1 MAVNDRYYEFINDN
15 WAWYNPVQDLFLLK
29 PSAVNGTAGGTFD
42 TSYTDV
48 ISSASYNRVKTELIS
63 LRNGARLVLGG
74 TSNNGEQGYILHFDS
89 KSSQKVA
96 YAVQFAGDGQIDF
109 TNNTGAANA
118 RFHDGSAT
126 NSDVQTLE
134 KVGIYVSNTVD
145 ISYGDNSYWSL
156 SDGRTILASHNADA
170 IGFKASGALSVNG
183 SMNAKIETHSD
194 NHRMSAYW
202 NTIPDKSVSVDIA
215 SNNTAY
221 SAAFRASSLSVEKDF
236 TSEIISSADNYVGRV
251 RKTATLSGN
260 SIGSY
265 GIWLDNA
272 LKIDGV
278 WNSEGTIVASTVGTS
293 IGNVLAEMD
302 KDDKGSVSG
311 AANAQVNNNSISSI
325 GIQAGD
331 ISLSGVGKF
340 VCDEDGTWKW
350 IDAGSISVA
359 VRDAKL
365 FTNVYSGDAGSST
378 MTGNTFN
385 SIAISGKSLT
395 VNGAFEANLSASVSN
410 IYVNNESW
418 STVKKFTESWGSNTI
433 NHYGIR
439 VTDGLT
445 SHSNFG
451 GTITLKF
458 DNTASNWQSIS
469 LTDTTVTGI
478 RASSISID
486 SGVLRSDINITV
498 NGISNNLKDAWSTSY
513 VTGIDADTLS
523 ADAFTGS
530 ISSKAEVNG
539 YGYLI
544 NTGMYIHQTLTNSND
559 GTFDIAGNLEILHG
573 DYSIGIMG
581 GFESGLDLRIS
592 GSIITNTY
600 AIVAGEITS
609 TFLYRQSSQDD
620 RVVVAAGAYVQ
631 GGIELGNGQNTLIVD
646 SNARIYGY
654 LQSSG
659 GSLNL
664 EYVLNS
670 ETMGSITAPNGQEAI
685 IQNVATSSY
694 LADQVNVTVNLNN
707 AEAGSVVLYQSSGDL
722 RDWTRRTID
731 FKYQGIDE
739 SYAIA
744 NGLTFEGGLVH
755 FTGTGVSGQ
764 IAANGGSCVIK
775 NAAGEVLLSVS
786 SQITNGKVIFT
797 VSDIPQEAPVQRL
810 SALDGLSMSRDY
822 NAETIMLGWQDSDG
836 NMAEDF
842 ELEYRIVTTDIKTG
856 VKTYGKSIV
865 QMVSPSK
872 MKWDENTQLWTS
884 ADGRVTMTENGR
896 ISLVISGVEPN
907 ATVDWRVRQNLGGGD
922 MVSSWADFNGVCTDK
937 TYDWVCAQPTSANFV
952 LGKSGGSSMAE
963 LVWED
968 GASSE
973 GIVMYRVR
981 YVQSPVRLNN
991 GIDWNNTAYIQKDVS
1006 AKSILL
1012 SGLNNQE
1019 YFYWQVQAV
1028 DQYGHVSEWTD
1039 GELFRVY
1046 NNDTT
1051 PPVFSSKPVGSVE
1064 YKADSLT
1071 DTTTMDLILRWNA
1084 ATDDRSGVS
1093 RYTVRWRLKDSGGEW
1108 DSADIL
1114 VTNEKQKEYE
1124 FRLSD
1129 FRDEL
1134 LPNGIYEWEVIASDY
1149 VGNTTSDNLQKGEW
1163 VPDLEAPSFR
1173 TQDVSS
1179 FYTWVDGNNPL
1190 SITVNWTQA
1199 VDVGSSGLLRYEL
1212 KYRVAGS
1219 DTWEKPM
1226 VIGPGDLT
1234 KNFTLKNADWEF
1246 ELSAFDVA
1254 GNQSNVA
1261 AGTWLGD
1268 NVAPVFVDAEAI
1280 GVENKYV
1287 LASKT
1292 NTLVFNWS
1300 TALDN
1305 STTRPNSGVEKYV
1318 ISFTDK
1324 QGKLHTYEAGAN
1336 QASLTLTVGKGMQL
1350 RDLED
1355 GSYSWDV
1362 TVYDKAG
1369 NSTTVNGGEFLI
1381 DTTAPQGS
1389 FTGIPT
1395 FHGEVTYTTSTESST
1410 GGRIPGFGSP
1420 PSESGETTVVETVTD
1435 VWVEFSFPGNFT
1447 DNSSGVQYVVQV
1459 SNNAKF
1465 TGDRTYEFVTSE
1477 QTLRLDST
1485 NGFGVGSL
1493 AQNKE
1498 VYWRVQAMD
1507 SMGNRTGLWTQGE
1520 GFYFIG
1526 DQMTS
1531 YIRDVTIP
1539 TNIEST
1545 STITV
1550 KGNQVELG
1558 WSASYD
1564 LFGVEWYE
1572 IRYTAKG
1579 GKAMTVRV
1587 SAVDVSTVLTIKD
1600 DGEYSW
1606 SVRAVDY
1613 VGNTSEWTKGSSF
1626 IVDMTAPA
1634 IIRDFTVTSAE
1645 ASKDISFS
1653 WSVPYDAMGVAG
1665 YIITIRKA
1673 VGTGYTTQYH
1683 YISDPKAT
1691 NVTLYNQED
1700 GDYWFSIQAYDK
1712 AGNLSG
1718 SSSEKYVYVDASA
1731 DAGNDFNTATQL
1743 AWGTSEKQSV
1753 GGTDVKDVFK
1763 VTLDGAAQLAI
1774 SIRNVLNLGGKNSGV
1789 KVTIYNSDLKKL
1801 KSYTVKPG
1809 SQDLPLLLCD
1819 VAAGRDYYIEVV
1831 SADKKTSA
1839 KYEISADQQLFPAKT
1854 GNDSFETAKQA
1865 TITLDGKGS
1874 GSFRNGWVG
1883 FGDAV
1888 DFYYIDAAAA
1898 GSMTV
1903 SLSNVTAKLKVT
1915 LYNEQGKK
1923 LKSVTVSGDK
1933 AVFENLLVPGAA
1945 YLSVESGDKG
1955 KGKQNSYYDI
1965 SISDKYFPTETVA
1978 NNSFEEAYRNNRVDL
1993 SSGSAKVSDWVGY
2006 GDAVDYYYLGA
2017 SGPGEMTVTLSN
2029 VTAKLKVTLY
2039 NEQGKKLKSVTVS
2052 GDKTAFEKLLVPGAA
2067 YLSVESGDKG
2077 KGKQNSYYDITIN
2090 DKYFPTEAVANN
2102 SFAEAE
2108 EIKLSTT
2115 VNTSISGWVGY
2126 QDGYDYYKLMATGP
2140 GSFSI
2145 SINGVDPDKKLKVSL
2160 YDANQKK
2167 IKTWSVKGSDML
2179 FFDKELLTGQ
2189 TYLVVESGDKGK
2201 GKQNSDYSISV
2212 AVNEYFPKGDTG
2224 NNELAAA
2231 RTVNFDSATGTA
2243 ALSNEWVGYGDAKD
2257 FFAFELD
2264 SASKVDLDLNY
2275 YNKDLRFGKDVKIN
2289 LYDMATGKKIK
2300 LDDALTSVDILE
2312 ANTKYAVSVEI
2323 ANEKKHW
2330 TGYDLAISKLA

>member
-1 MAVNDRYYEFINDN
+1 MTLG
-15 WAWYNPVQDLFLLK
+15 W
-29 PSAVNGTAGGTFD
+29 STTGG
-42 TSYTDV
+42 
-48 ISSASYNRVKTELIS
+48 
-63 LRNGARLVLGG
+63 
-74 TSNNGEQGYILHFDS
+74 Q
-89 KSSQKVA
+89 
-96 YAVQFAGDGQIDF
+96 
-109 TNNTGAANA
+109 
-118 RFHDGSAT
+118 
-126 NSDVQTLE
+126 
-134 KVGIYVSNTVD
+134 
-145 ISYGDNSYWSL
+145 
-156 SDGRTILASHNADA
+156 
-170 IGFKASGALSVNG
+170 
-183 SMNAKIETHSD
+183 
-194 NHRMSAYW
+194 
-202 NTIPDKSVSVDIA
+202 
-215 SNNTAY
+215 
-221 SAAFRASSLSVEKDF
+221 
-236 TSEIISSADNYVGRV
+236 
-251 RKTATLSGN
+251 
-260 SIGSY
+260 GSY
-265 GIWLDNA
+265 
-272 LKIDGV
+272 
-278 WNSEGTIVASTVGTS
+278 
-293 IGNVLAEMD
+293 
-302 KDDKGSVSG
+302 
-311 AANAQVNNNSISSI
+311 
-325 GIQAGD
+325 
-331 ISLSGVGKF
+331 
-340 VCDEDGTWKW
+340 
-350 IDAGSISVA
+350 
-359 VRDAKL
+359 
-365 FTNVYSGDAGSST
+365 
-378 MTGNTFN
+378 
-385 SIAISGKSLT
+385 
-395 VNGAFEANLSASVSN
+395 
-410 IYVNNESW
+410 
-418 STVKKFTESWGSNTI
+418 
-433 NHYGIR
+433 
-439 VTDGLT
+439 
-445 SHSNFG
+445 
-451 GTITLKF
+451 
-458 DNTASNWQSIS
+458 
-469 LTDTTVTGI
+469 
-478 RASSISID
+478 
-486 SGVLRSDINITV
+486 
-498 NGISNNLKDAWSTSY
+498 
-513 VTGIDADTLS
+513 
-523 ADAFTGS
+523 
-530 ISSKAEVNG
+530 EV
-539 YGYLI
+539 
-544 NTGMYIHQTLTNSND
+544 
-559 GTFDIAGNLEILHG
+559 
-573 DYSIGIMG
+573 
-581 GFESGLDLRIS
+581 
-592 GSIITNTY
+592 
-600 AIVAGEITS
+600 
-609 TFLYRQSSQDD
+609 
-620 RVVVAAGAYVQ
+620 
-631 GGIELGNGQNTLIVD
+631 
-646 SNARIYGY
+646 
-654 LQSSG
+654 
-659 GSLNL
+659 
-664 EYVLNS
+664 
-670 ETMGSITAPNGQEAI
+670 
-685 IQNVATSSY
+685 
-694 LADQVNVTVNLNN
+694 
-707 AEAGSVVLYQSSGDL
+707 
-722 RDWTRRTID
+722 
-731 FKYQGIDE
+731 
-739 SYAIA
+739 
-744 NGLTFEGGLVH
+744 
-755 FTGTGVSGQ
+755 
-764 IAANGGSCVIK
+764 
-775 NAAGEVLLSVS
+775 
-786 SQITNGKVIFT
+786 
-797 VSDIPQEAPVQRL
+797 
-810 SALDGLSMSRDY
+810 
-822 NAETIMLGWQDSDG
+822 
-836 NMAEDF
+836 
-842 ELEYRIVTTDIKTG
+842 EYRIIGGNSSGKT
-856 VKTYGKSIV
+856 IV
-865 QMVSPSK
+865 QYVSGNKNSITLSNI
-872 MKWDENTQLWTS
+872 EAGQT
-884 ADGRVTMTENGR
+884 
-896 ISLVISGVEPN
+896 VE
-907 ATVDWRVRQNLGGGD
+907 WRVRQNIGSGDRTSVWSDGKDVAMVDHTYVYDKVQNPDFELGTSSQSAVSRLNWEPGD
-922 MVSSWADFNGVCTDK
+922 E
-937 TYDWVCAQPTSANFV
+937 Y
-952 LGKSGGSSMAE
+952 
-963 LVWED
+963 
-968 GASSE
+968 SE
-973 GIVMYRVR
+973 GLKGYVVR
-981 YVQSPVRLNN
+981 YFQKKEYQS
-991 GIDWNNTAYIQKDVS
+991 GTIDWDNVAYMEKFVTS
-1006 AKSILL
+1006 PTLL
-1012 SGLNNQE
+1012 VTGLNNLE

-1028 DQYGHVSEWTD
+1028 DRVDSNGNWILSDENWVDGQIFKVYDDDTTAPWFLNGEEAVSEGVAWV
-1039 GELFRVY
+1039 R
-1046 NNDTT
+1046 
-1051 PPVFSSKPVGSVE
+1051 P
-1064 YKADSLT
+1064 ADIT
-1071 DTTTMDLILRWNA
+1071 DTHTMNPTLTWESAI
-1084 ATDDRSGVS
+1084 DDRSGVS
-1093 RYTVRWRLKDSGGEW
+1093 RYTIRFRKEGETEW
-1108 DSADIL
+1108 KSIDIP
-1114 VTNEKQKEYE
+1114 VTDQSKTSYSFNLAQWIKENPWAGY
-1124 FRLSD
+1124 S
-1129 FRDEL
+1129 L
-1134 LPNGIYEWEVIASDY
+1134 LENGTYEWELRAVDY
-1149 VGNTTSDNLQKGEW
+1149 VGNESEALKGKWVGDNA
-1163 VPDLEAPSFR
+1163 APALR
-1173 TQDVSS
+1173 AADVTVSS
-1179 FYTWVDGNNPL
+1179 SWAGGSNKDTVL
-1190 SITVNWTQA
+1190 TVTVNWKAAEEEQ
-1199 VDVGSSGLLRYEL
+1199 GGSGLLRYEL
-1212 KYRVAGS
+1212 QYRLAGS
-1219 DTWEKPM
+1219 EGDWTKV
-1226 VIGPGDLT
+1226 VISVTDDLSWSGRLA
-1234 KNFTLKNADWEF
+1234 NGDWEYQ
-1246 ELSAFDVA
+1246 LNAFDVA
-1254 GNQSNVA
+1254 GNKSTTVT
-1261 AGTWLGD
+1261 GTWLGD
-1268 NVAPVFVDAEAI
+1268 NVAPEFTDATAI
-1280 GVENKYV
+1280 KAENEYD

-1336 QASLTLTVGKGMQL
+1336 QTSLTLTVGKGMQL

-1395 FHGEVTYTTSTESST
+1395 YDGLVTYEYSTET
-1410 GGRIPGFGSP
+1410 TPGTGRIPGFGSP

-1485 NGFGVGSL
+1485 NGLGIGCL

-1933 AVFENLLVPGAA
+1933 
-1945 YLSVESGDKG
+1945 
-1955 KGKQNSYYDI
+1955 
-1965 SISDKYFPTETVA
+1965 
-1978 NNSFEEAYRNNRVDL
+1978 
-1993 SSGSAKVSDWVGY
+1993 
-2006 GDAVDYYYLGA
+2006 
-2017 SGPGEMTVTLSN
+2017 
-2029 VTAKLKVTLY
+2029 
-2039 NEQGKKLKSVTVS
+2039 
-2052 GDKTAFEKLLVPGAA
+2052 TAFEKLLVPGAA

>member
-1 MAVNDRYYEFINDN
+1 MLNELITRPSSSWIEAVGNLVFLDASDYDYGASWYYSYTGNGNGYYTANDPKPYYTPIHMRDGSRVTLGNTANGGVVNDGQDYNLRVDGHNIQGATSTVYFEGAGEFDFS
-15 WAWYNPVQDLFLLK
+15 PVTGAGKLGRVDDIAPQTQAIITSNVATTLDTSWGKFNNSIIPGSQDVSSFGVRSTGAMTVVSDM
-29 PSAVNGTAGGTFD
+29 SAVF
-42 TSYTDV
+42 
-48 ISSASYNRVKTELIS
+48 KT
-63 LRNGARLVLGG
+63 
-74 TSNNGEQGYILHFDS
+74 
-89 KSSQKVA
+89 SSQLTMIP
-96 YAVQFAGDGQIDF
+96 FGDH
-109 TNNTGAANA
+109 TNNPP
-118 RFHDGSAT
+118 SP
-126 NSDVQTLE
+126 
-134 KVGIYVSNTVD
+134 YVDSC
-145 ISYGDNSYWSL
+145 
-156 SDGRTILASHNADA
+156 
-170 IGFKASGALSVNG
+170 
-183 SMNAKIETHSD
+183 
-194 NHRMSAYW
+194 
-202 NTIPDKSVSVDIA
+202 
-215 SNNTAY
+215 SNNTANA
-221 SAAFRASSLSVEKDF
+221 AAFRVGSMKIDNNFTGSLVSDNDNFKAKNYNTAAMNGNVVGAYGIWSDGAVSIAGVFSGNIHSQANGTNLVNNYLAGTDPASSVKDANVAKNASVNNNK
-236 TSEIISSADNYVGRV
+236 I
-251 RKTATLSGN
+251 N
-260 SIGSY
+260 SIGIKGTDIVFNEFAAAEAGTPSIHTEVD
-265 GIWLDNA
+265 GVRFVATSVGGDGSSSSVTGNDITSVA
-272 LKIDGV
+272 IDG
-278 WNSEGTIVASTVGTS
+278 T
-293 IGNVLAEMD
+293 NVTF
-302 KDDKGSVSG
+302 
-311 AANAQVNNNSISSI
+311 N
-325 GIQAGD
+325 
-331 ISLSGVGKF
+331 GKF
-340 VCDEDGTWKW
+340 LGHLDGV
-350 IDAGSISVA
+350 ISDIA
-359 VRDAKL
+359 V
-365 FTNVYSGDAGSST
+365 G
-378 MTGNTFN
+378 
-385 SIAISGKSLT
+385 
-395 VNGAFEANLSASVSN
+395 E
-410 IYVNNESW
+410 
-418 STVKKFTESWGSNTI
+418 
-433 NHYGIR
+433 
-439 VTDGLT
+439 
-445 SHSNFG
+445 FG
-451 GTITLKF
+451 GNSHTWRGNSYNLY
-458 DNTASNWQSIS
+458 
-469 LTDTTVTGI
+469 GI
-478 RASSISID
+478 RASGSITANSNFDGAITLKVNAPDNPMQDSVVDSNVYGMYATSITVTN
-486 SGVLRSDINITV
+486 GYLRSDINVHVLDNLNCSNSDDYICGVRADTITAAAFDGTITV
-498 NGISNNLKDAWSTSY
+498 TNNRYLAVGVGLLAMKSFENG
-513 VTGIDADTLS
+513 
-523 ADAFTGS
+523 
-530 ISSKAEVNG
+530 
-539 YGYLI
+539 
-544 NTGMYIHQTLTNSND
+544 ND
-559 GTFDIAGNLEILHG
+559 GSFDITG
-573 DYSIGIMG
+573 DITVSRYGSNGARSVGIMG
-581 GFESGLDLRIS
+581 STGEDMNIRIS
-592 GSIITNTY
+592 GNVISDQYAVFAGRYHSGDVGITRYNT
-600 AIVAGEITS
+600 
-609 TFLYRQSSQDD
+609 DD
-620 RVVVAAGAYVQ
+620 RVEIAAGAYVVGAIQ
-631 GGIELGNGQNTLIVD
+631 LYNGQNSTVID
-646 SNARIYGY
+646 SNARVEGDLNARFGTNNVEFMLNDFAMDGVGVVSGLEDQAI
-654 LQSSG
+654 LVSNVNLDSS
-659 GSLNL
+659 
-664 EYVLNS
+664 VHF
-670 ETMGSITAPNGQEAI
+670 
-685 IQNVATSSY
+685 
-694 LADQVNVTVNLNN
+694 TVNLNN
-707 AEAGSVVLYQSSGDL
+707 VDLSNGKREFKLYSGDMKGWDS
-722 RDWTRRTID
+722 RIIN
-731 FKYQGIDE
+731 FKYQGISGRIDAKGG
-739 SYAIA
+739 SYEQDGFRIYCDI
-744 NGLTFEGGLVH
+744 NSNNEVVFTVEGLPPDTSVLSQLGGLTQTFDKDA
-755 FTGTGVSGQ
+755 GTV
-764 IAANGGSCVIK
+764 
-775 NAAGEVLLSVS
+775 
-786 SQITNGKVIFT
+786 T
-797 VSDIPQEAPVQRL
+797 
-810 SALDGLSMSRDY
+810 
-822 NAETIMLGWQDSDG
+822 LGWSTTGGQGSY
-836 NMAEDF
+836 EV
-842 ELEYRIVTTDIKTG
+842 EYRIIGGNSSGKT
-856 VKTYGKSIV
+856 IV
-865 QMVSPSK
+865 QYVSGNKNSITLSNI
-872 MKWDENTQLWTS
+872 EAGQT
-884 ADGRVTMTENGR
+884 
-896 ISLVISGVEPN
+896 VE
-907 ATVDWRVRQNLGGGD
+907 WRVRQNIGSGDRTSVWSDGKDVAMVDHTYVYDKVQNPDFELGTSSQSA
-922 MVSSWADFNGVCTDK
+922 VSRLN
-937 TYDWVCAQPTSANFV
+937 
-952 LGKSGGSSMAE
+952 
-963 LVWED
+963 WEP
-968 GASSE
+968 GEEYSE
-973 GIVMYRVR
+973 GLKGYVVR
-981 YVQSPVRLNN
+981 YFQKKEYQS
-991 GIDWNNTAYIQKDVS
+991 GTIDWDNVAYMEKFVTS
-1006 AKSILL
+1006 PTLL
-1012 SGLNNQE
+1012 VTGLNNLE

-1028 DQYGHVSEWTD
+1028 DQVDSNGNWILSDENWVDGQIFKVYDDDTTAPWFLNGEEAVSEGVAWV
-1039 GELFRVY
+1039 R
-1046 NNDTT
+1046 
-1051 PPVFSSKPVGSVE
+1051 P
-1064 YKADSLT
+1064 ADIT
-1071 DTTTMDLILRWNA
+1071 DTHTMNPTLTWESAI
-1084 ATDDRSGVS
+1084 DDRSGVS
-1093 RYTVRWRLKDSGGEW
+1093 RYTIRFRKEGETEW
-1108 DSADIL
+1108 KSIDIP
-1114 VTNEKQKEYE
+1114 VTDQSKTSYSFNLAQWIKENPWAGY
-1124 FRLSD
+1124 S
-1129 FRDEL
+1129 L
-1134 LPNGIYEWEVIASDY
+1134 LENGTYEWELRAVDY
-1149 VGNTTSDNLQKGEW
+1149 VGNESEALKGKWVGDNA
-1163 VPDLEAPSFR
+1163 APALR
-1173 TQDVSS
+1173 AADVTVSS
-1179 FYTWVDGNNPL
+1179 SWAGGSNKDTVL
-1190 SITVNWTQA
+1190 TVTVNWKAAEEEQ
-1199 VDVGSSGLLRYEL
+1199 GGSGLLRYEL
-1212 KYRVAGS
+1212 QYRLAGS
-1219 DTWEKPM
+1219 EGDWTKV
-1226 VIGPGDLT
+1226 VISVTDDLSWSGRLA
-1234 KNFTLKNADWEF
+1234 NGDWEYQ
-1246 ELSAFDVA
+1246 LNAFDVA
-1254 GNQSNVA
+1254 GNKSTTVT
-1261 AGTWLGD
+1261 GTWLGD
-1268 NVAPVFVDAEAI
+1268 NVAPEFTDATAI
-1280 GVENKYV
+1280 KAENEYD

-1300 TALDN
+1300 TAQDN

-1336 QASLTLTVGKGMQL
+1336 QTSLTLTVGKGMQL

-1915 LYNEQGKK
+1915 LY
-1923 LKSVTVSGDK
+1923 D
-1933 AVFENLLVPGAA
+1933 
-1945 YLSVESGDKG
+1945 
-1955 KGKQNSYYDI
+1955 
-1965 SISDKYFPTETVA
+1965 
-1978 NNSFEEAYRNNRVDL
+1978 
-1993 SSGSAKVSDWVGY
+1993 
-2006 GDAVDYYYLGA
+2006 
-2017 SGPGEMTVTLSN
+2017 
-2029 VTAKLKVTLY
+2029 
-2039 NEQGKKLKSVTVS
+2039 EQGKKLKSVTVS

>member
-1 MAVNDRYYEFINDN
+1 MTKPVHCTGFCHAYIHLSKYTFYFEGAGEFDFS
-15 WAWYNPVQDLFLLK
+15 PVTGAGKLGRVDDIAPQTQAIITSNVATTLDTSWGKFNNSIIPGSQDVSSFGVRSTGAMTVVSDM
-29 PSAVNGTAGGTFD
+29 SAVF
-42 TSYTDV
+42 
-48 ISSASYNRVKTELIS
+48 KT
-63 LRNGARLVLGG
+63 
-74 TSNNGEQGYILHFDS
+74 
-89 KSSQKVA
+89 SSQLTMIP
-96 YAVQFAGDGQIDF
+96 FGDH
-109 TNNTGAANA
+109 TNNPP
-118 RFHDGSAT
+118 SP
-126 NSDVQTLE
+126 
-134 KVGIYVSNTVD
+134 YVDSC
-145 ISYGDNSYWSL
+145 
-156 SDGRTILASHNADA
+156 
-170 IGFKASGALSVNG
+170 
-183 SMNAKIETHSD
+183 
-194 NHRMSAYW
+194 
-202 NTIPDKSVSVDIA
+202 
-215 SNNTAY
+215 SNNTANA
-221 SAAFRASSLSVEKDF
+221 AAFRVGSMKIDNNFTGSLVSDNDNFKAKNYNTAAMNGNVVGAYGIWSDGAVSIAGVFGGSIHTQANGTNLVNNYLAGTDPASSVKDANVAKNASVNNNK
-236 TSEIISSADNYVGRV
+236 I
-251 RKTATLSGN
+251 N
-260 SIGSY
+260 SIGIKGTDIVFNEFAAAEAGTPSIHTEVD
-265 GIWLDNA
+265 GVRFVATSVGGDGSSSSVTGNDITSVA
-272 LKIDGV
+272 IDG
-278 WNSEGTIVASTVGTS
+278 T
-293 IGNVLAEMD
+293 NVTF
-302 KDDKGSVSG
+302 
-311 AANAQVNNNSISSI
+311 N
-325 GIQAGD
+325 
-331 ISLSGVGKF
+331 GKF
-340 VCDEDGTWKW
+340 LGHLDGV
-350 IDAGSISVA
+350 ISDIA
-359 VRDAKL
+359 V
-365 FTNVYSGDAGSST
+365 G
-378 MTGNTFN
+378 
-385 SIAISGKSLT
+385 
-395 VNGAFEANLSASVSN
+395 E
-410 IYVNNESW
+410 
-418 STVKKFTESWGSNTI
+418 
-433 NHYGIR
+433 
-439 VTDGLT
+439 
-445 SHSNFG
+445 FG
-451 GTITLKF
+451 GNSHTWRGNSYNLY
-458 DNTASNWQSIS
+458 
-469 LTDTTVTGI
+469 GI
-478 RASSISID
+478 RASGSITANSNFDGAITLKVNAPDNPMQDSVVDSNVYGMYATSITVTN
-486 SGVLRSDINITV
+486 GYLRSDINVHVLDNLNCSNSDDYICGVRADTITAAAFDGTITV
-498 NGISNNLKDAWSTSY
+498 TNNRYLAVGVGLLAMKSFENG
-513 VTGIDADTLS
+513 
-523 ADAFTGS
+523 
-530 ISSKAEVNG
+530 
-539 YGYLI
+539 
-544 NTGMYIHQTLTNSND
+544 ND
-559 GTFDIAGNLEILHG
+559 GSFDITG
-573 DYSIGIMG
+573 DITVSRYGSNGARSVGIMG
-581 GFESGLDLRIS
+581 STGEDMNIRIS
-592 GSIITNTY
+592 GNVISDQYAVFAGRYHSGDVGITRYNT
-600 AIVAGEITS
+600 
-609 TFLYRQSSQDD
+609 DD
-620 RVVVAAGAYVQ
+620 RVEIAAGAYVVGAIQ
-631 GGIELGNGQNTLIVD
+631 LYNGQNSTVID
-646 SNARIYGY
+646 SNARVEGDLNARFGTNNVEFMLNDFAMDGVGVVSGLEDQAI
-654 LQSSG
+654 LVSNVNLDSS
-659 GSLNL
+659 
-664 EYVLNS
+664 VHF
-670 ETMGSITAPNGQEAI
+670 
-685 IQNVATSSY
+685 
-694 LADQVNVTVNLNN
+694 TVNLNN
-707 AEAGSVVLYQSSGDL
+707 VDLSNGKREFKLYSGDMKGWDS
-722 RDWTRRTID
+722 RIIN
-731 FKYQGIDE
+731 FKYQGISGRIDAKGG
-739 SYAIA
+739 SYEQDGFRIYCDI
-744 NGLTFEGGLVH
+744 NSNNEVVFTVEELPPDTSVLSQLGGLTQTFDKDA
-755 FTGTGVSGQ
+755 GTV
-764 IAANGGSCVIK
+764 
-775 NAAGEVLLSVS
+775 
-786 SQITNGKVIFT
+786 T
-797 VSDIPQEAPVQRL
+797 
-810 SALDGLSMSRDY
+810 
-822 NAETIMLGWQDSDG
+822 LGWSTTGGQGSY
-836 NMAEDF
+836 EV
-842 ELEYRIVTTDIKTG
+842 EYRIIGGNSSGKT
-856 VKTYGKSIV
+856 IV
-865 QMVSPSK
+865 QYVSGNKNSITLSNI
-872 MKWDENTQLWTS
+872 EAGQT
-884 ADGRVTMTENGR
+884 
-896 ISLVISGVEPN
+896 VE
-907 ATVDWRVRQNLGGGD
+907 WRVRQNIGSGDRTSVWSDGKDVAMVDHTYVYDKVQNPDFELGTSSQSAVSRLNWEPGD
-922 MVSSWADFNGVCTDK
+922 E
-937 TYDWVCAQPTSANFV
+937 Y
-952 LGKSGGSSMAE
+952 
-963 LVWED
+963 
-968 GASSE
+968 SE
-973 GIVMYRVR
+973 GLKGYVVR
-981 YVQSPVRLNN
+981 YFQKKEYQS
-991 GIDWNNTAYIQKDVS
+991 GTIDWDNVAYMEKFVTS
-1006 AKSILL
+1006 PTLL
-1012 SGLNNQE
+1012 VTGLNNLE

-1028 DQYGHVSEWTD
+1028 DRVDSNGNWILSDENWVDGQIFKVYDDDTTAPWFLNGEEAVSEGVAWV
-1039 GELFRVY
+1039 R
-1046 NNDTT
+1046 
-1051 PPVFSSKPVGSVE
+1051 P
-1064 YKADSLT
+1064 ADIT
-1071 DTTTMDLILRWNA
+1071 DTHTMNPTLTWESAI
-1084 ATDDRSGVS
+1084 DDRSGVS
-1093 RYTVRWRLKDSGGEW
+1093 RYTIRFRKEGETEW
-1108 DSADIL
+1108 KSIDIP
-1114 VTNEKQKEYE
+1114 VTDQSKTSYSFNLAQWIKENPWAGY
-1124 FRLSD
+1124 S
-1129 FRDEL
+1129 L
-1134 LPNGIYEWEVIASDY
+1134 LENGTYEWELRAVDY
-1149 VGNTTSDNLQKGEW
+1149 VGNESEALKGKWVGDNA
-1163 VPDLEAPSFR
+1163 APALR
-1173 TQDVSS
+1173 AADVTVSS
-1179 FYTWVDGNNPL
+1179 SWAGGSNKDTVL
-1190 SITVNWTQA
+1190 TVTVNWKAAEEEQ
-1199 VDVGSSGLLRYEL
+1199 GGSGLLRYEL
-1212 KYRVAGS
+1212 QYRLAGS
-1219 DTWEKPM
+1219 EGDWTKV
-1226 VIGPGDLT
+1226 VISVTDDLSWSGRLA
-1234 KNFTLKNADWEF
+1234 NGDWEYQ
-1246 ELSAFDVA
+1246 LNAFDVA
-1254 GNQSNVA
+1254 GNKSTTVT
-1261 AGTWLGD
+1261 GTWLGD
-1268 NVAPVFVDAEAI
+1268 NVAPEFTDATAI
-1280 GVENKYV
+1280 KAENEYD

-1336 QASLTLTVGKGMQL
+1336 QTSLTLTVGKGMQL

-1395 FHGEVTYTTSTESST
+1395 YDGLVTYEYSTET
-1410 GGRIPGFGSP
+1410 TPGTGRIPGFGSP

-1485 NGFGVGSL
+1485 NGLGIGCL

-1587 SAVDVSTVLTIKD
+1587 SAVDVSPVLTIKD

-1606 SVRAVDY
+1606 S

-1965 SISDKYFPTETVA
+1965 SISDKYFPTE
-1978 NNSFEEAYRNNRVDL
+1978 
-1993 SSGSAKVSDWVGY
+1993 
-2006 GDAVDYYYLGA
+2006 
-2017 SGPGEMTVTLSN
+2017 P
-2029 VTAKLKVTLY
+2029 
-2039 NEQGKKLKSVTVS
+2039 
-2052 GDKTAFEKLLVPGAA
+2052 
-2067 YLSVESGDKG
+2067 
-2077 KGKQNSYYDITIN
+2077 
-2090 DKYFPTEAVANN
+2090 VANN

>member
-1 MAVNDRYYEFINDN
+1 MLNELITSPSSGWIEAVGNLVFLDASDYDYGASWYYSYAGNGNGYYTANDPKPYYTPIHMRDGSRVTLGNTANGGVVNDGQDYNLRVDGHNIQGATSTVYFEGAGEFDFS
-15 WAWYNPVQDLFLLK
+15 PVTGAGKLGRVDEIAPQTQAIITSNVATTLDTSWGKFNNSIIPGSQDVSSFGVRSTGAMTVVSDM
-29 PSAVNGTAGGTFD
+29 SAVF
-42 TSYTDV
+42 
-48 ISSASYNRVKTELIS
+48 KT
-63 LRNGARLVLGG
+63 
-74 TSNNGEQGYILHFDS
+74 
-89 KSSQKVA
+89 SSQLTMIP
-96 YAVQFAGDGQIDF
+96 FGDH
-109 TNNTGAANA
+109 TNNPP
-118 RFHDGSAT
+118 SP
-126 NSDVQTLE
+126 
-134 KVGIYVSNTVD
+134 YVDSC
-145 ISYGDNSYWSL
+145 
-156 SDGRTILASHNADA
+156 
-170 IGFKASGALSVNG
+170 
-183 SMNAKIETHSD
+183 
-194 NHRMSAYW
+194 
-202 NTIPDKSVSVDIA
+202 
-215 SNNTAY
+215 SNNTANA
-221 SAAFRASSLSVEKDF
+221 AAFRVGSMKIDNNFTGSLVSDNDNFKAKNYNTAAMNGNVVGAYGIWSDGAVSIAGVFSGNIHSQANGTNLVNNYLAGTDPASSVKDANVAKNASVNNNK
-236 TSEIISSADNYVGRV
+236 I
-251 RKTATLSGN
+251 N
-260 SIGSY
+260 SIGIKGTDIVFNEFAAAEAGTPSIHTEVD
-265 GIWLDNA
+265 GVRFVATSVGGDGSSSSVTGNDITSVA
-272 LKIDGV
+272 IDG
-278 WNSEGTIVASTVGTS
+278 T
-293 IGNVLAEMD
+293 NVTF
-302 KDDKGSVSG
+302 
-311 AANAQVNNNSISSI
+311 N
-325 GIQAGD
+325 
-331 ISLSGVGKF
+331 GKF
-340 VCDEDGTWKW
+340 LGHLDGV
-350 IDAGSISVA
+350 ISDIA
-359 VRDAKL
+359 V
-365 FTNVYSGDAGSST
+365 G
-378 MTGNTFN
+378 
-385 SIAISGKSLT
+385 
-395 VNGAFEANLSASVSN
+395 E
-410 IYVNNESW
+410 
-418 STVKKFTESWGSNTI
+418 
-433 NHYGIR
+433 
-439 VTDGLT
+439 
-445 SHSNFG
+445 FG
-451 GTITLKF
+451 GNSHTWRGNSYNLY
-458 DNTASNWQSIS
+458 
-469 LTDTTVTGI
+469 GI
-478 RASSISID
+478 RASGSITANSNFDGAITLKVNAPDNPMQDSVVDSNVYGMYATSITVTN
-486 SGVLRSDINITV
+486 GYLRSDINVHVLDNLNCSNSDDYICGVRADTITAAAFDGTITV
-498 NGISNNLKDAWSTSY
+498 TNNRYLAVGVGLLAMKSFENG
-513 VTGIDADTLS
+513 
-523 ADAFTGS
+523 
-530 ISSKAEVNG
+530 
-539 YGYLI
+539 
-544 NTGMYIHQTLTNSND
+544 ND
-559 GTFDIAGNLEILHG
+559 GSFDITG
-573 DYSIGIMG
+573 DITVSRYGSNGARSVGIMG
-581 GFESGLDLRIS
+581 STGEDMNIRIS
-592 GSIITNTY
+592 GNVISDQYAVFAGRYHSGDVGITRYNT
-600 AIVAGEITS
+600 
-609 TFLYRQSSQDD
+609 DD
-620 RVVVAAGAYVQ
+620 RVEIAAGAYVVGAIQ
-631 GGIELGNGQNTLIVD
+631 LYNGQNSTVID
-646 SNARIYGY
+646 SNARVEGDLNARFGTNNVEFMLNDFAMDGVGVVSGLEDQAI
-654 LQSSG
+654 LVSNVNLDSS
-659 GSLNL
+659 
-664 EYVLNS
+664 VHF
-670 ETMGSITAPNGQEAI
+670 
-685 IQNVATSSY
+685 
-694 LADQVNVTVNLNN
+694 TVNLNN
-707 AEAGSVVLYQSSGDL
+707 VDLSNGKREFKLYSGDMKGWDS
-722 RDWTRRTID
+722 RIIN
-731 FKYQGIDE
+731 FKYQGISGRIDAKGG
-739 SYAIA
+739 SYEQDGFRIYCDI
-744 NGLTFEGGLVH
+744 NSNNEVVFTVEELPPDTSVLSQLGGLTQTFDKDA
-755 FTGTGVSGQ
+755 GTV
-764 IAANGGSCVIK
+764 
-775 NAAGEVLLSVS
+775 
-786 SQITNGKVIFT
+786 T
-797 VSDIPQEAPVQRL
+797 
-810 SALDGLSMSRDY
+810 
-822 NAETIMLGWQDSDG
+822 LGWSTTGGQGSY
-836 NMAEDF
+836 EV
-842 ELEYRIVTTDIKTG
+842 EYRIIGGNSSGKT
-856 VKTYGKSIV
+856 IV
-865 QMVSPSK
+865 QYVSGNKNSITLSNI
-872 MKWDENTQLWTS
+872 EAGQT
-884 ADGRVTMTENGR
+884 
-896 ISLVISGVEPN
+896 VE
-907 ATVDWRVRQNLGGGD
+907 WRVRQNIGSGDRTSVWSDGKDVAMVDHTYVYDKVQNPDFELGTSSQSA
-922 MVSSWADFNGVCTDK
+922 VSRLN
-937 TYDWVCAQPTSANFV
+937 
-952 LGKSGGSSMAE
+952 
-963 LVWED
+963 WEP
-968 GASSE
+968 GEEYSE
-973 GIVMYRVR
+973 GLKGYVVR
-981 YVQSPVRLNN
+981 YFQKKEYQS
-991 GIDWNNTAYIQKDVS
+991 GTIDWDNVAYMEKFVTS
-1006 AKSILL
+1006 PTLL
-1012 SGLNNQE
+1012 VTGLNNLE

-1028 DQYGHVSEWTD
+1028 DQVDSNGNWILSDENWVDGQIFKVYDDDTTAPWFLNGEEAVSEGVAWV
-1039 GELFRVY
+1039 R
-1046 NNDTT
+1046 
-1051 PPVFSSKPVGSVE
+1051 P
-1064 YKADSLT
+1064 ADIT
-1071 DTTTMDLILRWNA
+1071 DTHTMNPTLTWESAI
-1084 ATDDRSGVS
+1084 DDRSGVS
-1093 RYTVRWRLKDSGGEW
+1093 RYTIRFRKEGETEW
-1108 DSADIL
+1108 KSIDIP
-1114 VTNEKQKEYE
+1114 VTDQSKTSYSFNLAQWIKENPWAGY
-1124 FRLSD
+1124 S
-1129 FRDEL
+1129 L
-1134 LPNGIYEWEVIASDY
+1134 LENGTYEWELRAVDY
-1149 VGNTTSDNLQKGEW
+1149 VGNESEALKGKWVGDNA
-1163 VPDLEAPSFR
+1163 APALR
-1173 TQDVSS
+1173 AADVTVSS
-1179 FYTWVDGNNPL
+1179 SWAGGSNKDTVL
-1190 SITVNWTQA
+1190 TVTVNWKAAEEEQ
-1199 VDVGSSGLLRYEL
+1199 GGSGLLRYEL
-1212 KYRVAGS
+1212 QYRLAGS
-1219 DTWEKPM
+1219 EGDWTKV
-1226 VIGPGDLT
+1226 VISVTDDLSWSGRLA
-1234 KNFTLKNADWEF
+1234 NGDWEYQ
-1246 ELSAFDVA
+1246 LNAFDVA
-1254 GNQSNVA
+1254 GNKSTTVT
-1261 AGTWLGD
+1261 GTWLGD
-1268 NVAPVFVDAEAI
+1268 NVAPEFTDATAI
-1280 GVENKYV
+1280 KAENEYD

-1336 QASLTLTVGKGMQL
+1336 QTSLTLTVGKGMQL

-1965 SISDKYFPTETVA
+1965 
-1978 NNSFEEAYRNNRVDL
+1978 
-1993 SSGSAKVSDWVGY
+1993 
-2006 GDAVDYYYLGA
+2006 
-2017 SGPGEMTVTLSN
+2017 
-2029 VTAKLKVTLY
+2029 
-2039 NEQGKKLKSVTVS
+2039 
-2052 GDKTAFEKLLVPGAA
+2052 
-2067 YLSVESGDKG
+2067 
-2077 KGKQNSYYDITIN
+2077 TIN

>member
-1 MAVNDRYYEFINDN
+1 MLNELITRPSSSWIEAVGNLVFLDASDYDYGASWYYSYTGNGNGYYTANDPKPYYTPIHMRDGSRVTLGNTANGGVVNDGQDYNLRVDGHNIQGATSTVYFEGAGEFDFS
-15 WAWYNPVQDLFLLK
+15 PVTGAGKLGRVDDIAPQTQAIITSNVATTLDTSWGKFNNSIIPGSQDVSSFGVRSTGAMTVVSDM
-29 PSAVNGTAGGTFD
+29 SAVF
-42 TSYTDV
+42 
-48 ISSASYNRVKTELIS
+48 KT
-63 LRNGARLVLGG
+63 
-74 TSNNGEQGYILHFDS
+74 
-89 KSSQKVA
+89 SSQLTMIP
-96 YAVQFAGDGQIDF
+96 FGDH
-109 TNNTGAANA
+109 TNNPP
-118 RFHDGSAT
+118 SP
-126 NSDVQTLE
+126 
-134 KVGIYVSNTVD
+134 YVDSC
-145 ISYGDNSYWSL
+145 
-156 SDGRTILASHNADA
+156 
-170 IGFKASGALSVNG
+170 
-183 SMNAKIETHSD
+183 
-194 NHRMSAYW
+194 
-202 NTIPDKSVSVDIA
+202 
-215 SNNTAY
+215 SNNTANA
-221 SAAFRASSLSVEKDF
+221 AAFRVGSMKIDNNFTGSLVSDNDNFKAKNYNTVAMNGNVVGAYGIWSDGAVSIAGVFGGSIHTQANGTNLVNNYLAGTDPASSVKDANVAKNASVNNNK
-236 TSEIISSADNYVGRV
+236 I
-251 RKTATLSGN
+251 N
-260 SIGSY
+260 SIGIKGTDIVFNEFAAAEAGTPSIHTEVD
-265 GIWLDNA
+265 GVRFVATSVGGDGSSSSVTGNDITSVA
-272 LKIDGV
+272 IDG
-278 WNSEGTIVASTVGTS
+278 T
-293 IGNVLAEMD
+293 NVTF
-302 KDDKGSVSG
+302 
-311 AANAQVNNNSISSI
+311 N
-325 GIQAGD
+325 
-331 ISLSGVGKF
+331 GKF
-340 VCDEDGTWKW
+340 LGHLDGV
-350 IDAGSISVA
+350 ISDIA
-359 VRDAKL
+359 V
-365 FTNVYSGDAGSST
+365 G
-378 MTGNTFN
+378 
-385 SIAISGKSLT
+385 
-395 VNGAFEANLSASVSN
+395 E
-410 IYVNNESW
+410 
-418 STVKKFTESWGSNTI
+418 
-433 NHYGIR
+433 
-439 VTDGLT
+439 
-445 SHSNFG
+445 FG
-451 GTITLKF
+451 GNSHTWRGNSYNLY
-458 DNTASNWQSIS
+458 
-469 LTDTTVTGI
+469 GI
-478 RASSISID
+478 RASGSITANSNFDGAITLKVNAPDNPMQDSVVDSNVYGMYATSITVTN
-486 SGVLRSDINITV
+486 GYLRSDINVHVLDNLNCSNSDDYICGVRADTITAAAFDGTITV
-498 NGISNNLKDAWSTSY
+498 TNNRYLAVGVGLLAMKSFENG
-513 VTGIDADTLS
+513 
-523 ADAFTGS
+523 
-530 ISSKAEVNG
+530 
-539 YGYLI
+539 
-544 NTGMYIHQTLTNSND
+544 ND
-559 GTFDIAGNLEILHG
+559 GSFDITG
-573 DYSIGIMG
+573 DITVSRYGSNGARSVGIMG
-581 GFESGLDLRIS
+581 STGEDMNIRIS
-592 GSIITNTY
+592 GNVISDQYAVFAGRYHSGDVGITRYNT
-600 AIVAGEITS
+600 
-609 TFLYRQSSQDD
+609 DD
-620 RVVVAAGAYVQ
+620 RVEIAAGAHVVGAIQLY
-631 GGIELGNGQNTLIVD
+631 NGQNSTVID
-646 SNARIYGY
+646 SNARVEGDLNARFGTNNVEFMLNDFAMDGVGVVSGLEDQAI
-654 LQSSG
+654 LVSNVNLDSS
-659 GSLNL
+659 
-664 EYVLNS
+664 VHF
-670 ETMGSITAPNGQEAI
+670 
-685 IQNVATSSY
+685 
-694 LADQVNVTVNLNN
+694 TVNLNN
-707 AEAGSVVLYQSSGDL
+707 VDLSNGKREFKLYSGDMKG
-722 RDWTRRTID
+722 RESRIIN
-731 FKYQGIDE
+731 FMYQGISGRIDAKGG
-739 SYAIA
+739 SYEQDGFRIYCDI
-744 NGLTFEGGLVH
+744 NSNNEVVFTVEELPPDTSVLSQLGGLTQTFDKDA
-755 FTGTGVSGQ
+755 GTV
-764 IAANGGSCVIK
+764 
-775 NAAGEVLLSVS
+775 
-786 SQITNGKVIFT
+786 T
-797 VSDIPQEAPVQRL
+797 
-810 SALDGLSMSRDY
+810 
-822 NAETIMLGWQDSDG
+822 LGWSTTGGQGSY
-836 NMAEDF
+836 EV
-842 ELEYRIVTTDIKTG
+842 EYRIIGGNSSGKT
-856 VKTYGKSIV
+856 IV
-865 QMVSPSK
+865 QYVSGNKNSITLSNI
-872 MKWDENTQLWTS
+872 EAGQT
-884 ADGRVTMTENGR
+884 
-896 ISLVISGVEPN
+896 VE
-907 ATVDWRVRQNLGGGD
+907 WRVRQNIGSGDRTSVWSDGKDVAMVDHTYVYDKVQNPDFELGTSSQSA
-922 MVSSWADFNGVCTDK
+922 VSRLN
-937 TYDWVCAQPTSANFV
+937 
-952 LGKSGGSSMAE
+952 
-963 LVWED
+963 WEPGEEYSD
-968 GASSE
+968 GLTWY
-973 GIVMYRVR
+973 VVR
-981 YVQSPVRLNN
+981 YYKKKEFQS
-991 GIDWNNTAYIQKDVS
+991 GTIDWDNVAYMEKFVTS
-1006 AKSILL
+1006 PTLL
-1012 SGLNNQE
+1012 VTGLNNLE

-1028 DQYGHVSEWTD
+1028 DQVDSNGNWILSDENWVDGQIFKVYDDDTTAPWFLNGEEAVSEGVAWV
-1039 GELFRVY
+1039 R
-1046 NNDTT
+1046 
-1051 PPVFSSKPVGSVE
+1051 P
-1064 YKADSLT
+1064 ADIT
-1071 DTTTMDLILRWNA
+1071 DTHTMNPTLTWESAI
-1084 ATDDRSGVS
+1084 DDRSGVS
-1093 RYTVRWRLKDSGGEW
+1093 RYTIRFRKEGETEW
-1108 DSADIL
+1108 KSIDIP
-1114 VTNEKQKEYE
+1114 VTDQSKTSYSFNLAQWIKENPWAGY
-1124 FRLSD
+1124 S
-1129 FRDEL
+1129 L
-1134 LPNGIYEWEVIASDY
+1134 LENGTYEWELRAVDY
-1149 VGNTTSDNLQKGEW
+1149 VGNESEALKGKWVGDNA
-1163 VPDLEAPSFR
+1163 APALR
-1173 TQDVSS
+1173 AADVTVSS
-1179 FYTWVDGNNPL
+1179 SWAGGSNKDTVL
-1190 SITVNWTQA
+1190 TVTVNWKAAEEEQ
-1199 VDVGSSGLLRYEL
+1199 GGSGLLRYEL
-1212 KYRVAGS
+1212 QYRLAGS
-1219 DTWEKPM
+1219 EGDWTKV
-1226 VIGPGDLT
+1226 VISVTDDLSWSGRLA
-1234 KNFTLKNADWEF
+1234 NGDWEYQ
-1246 ELSAFDVA
+1246 LNAFDVA
-1254 GNQSNVA
+1254 GNKSTTVT
-1261 AGTWLGD
+1261 GTWLGD
-1268 NVAPVFVDAEAI
+1268 NVAPEFTDATAI
-1280 GVENKYV
+1280 KAENEYD

-1300 TALDN
+1300 TAQDN

-1336 QASLTLTVGKGMQL
+1336 QTSLTLTVGKGMQL

-1965 SISDKYFPTETVA
+1965 SISDKYFPT
-1978 NNSFEEAYRNNRVDL
+1978 D
-1993 SSGSAKVSDWVGY
+1993 
-2006 GDAVDYYYLGA
+2006 
-2017 SGPGEMTVTLSN
+2017 P
-2029 VTAKLKVTLY
+2029 
-2039 NEQGKKLKSVTVS
+2039 
-2052 GDKTAFEKLLVPGAA
+2052 
-2067 YLSVESGDKG
+2067 
-2077 KGKQNSYYDITIN
+2077 
-2090 DKYFPTEAVANN
+2090 VANN

>member
-1 MAVNDRYYEFINDN
+1 MLNELITRPSSSWIEAVGNLVFLDASDYDYGASWYYSYTGNGNGYYTANDPKPYYTPIHMRDGSRVTLGNTANGGVVNDGQDYNLRVDGHNIQGATSTVYFEGAGEFDFS
-15 WAWYNPVQDLFLLK
+15 PVTGAGKLGRVDDIAPQTQAIITSNVATTLDTSWGKFNNSIIPGSQDVSSFGVRSTGAMTVVSDM
-29 PSAVNGTAGGTFD
+29 SAVF
-42 TSYTDV
+42 
-48 ISSASYNRVKTELIS
+48 KT
-63 LRNGARLVLGG
+63 
-74 TSNNGEQGYILHFDS
+74 
-89 KSSQKVA
+89 SSQLTMIP
-96 YAVQFAGDGQIDF
+96 FGDH
-109 TNNTGAANA
+109 TNNPP
-118 RFHDGSAT
+118 SP
-126 NSDVQTLE
+126 
-134 KVGIYVSNTVD
+134 YVDSC
-145 ISYGDNSYWSL
+145 
-156 SDGRTILASHNADA
+156 
-170 IGFKASGALSVNG
+170 
-183 SMNAKIETHSD
+183 
-194 NHRMSAYW
+194 
-202 NTIPDKSVSVDIA
+202 
-215 SNNTAY
+215 SNNTANA
-221 SAAFRASSLSVEKDF
+221 AAFRVGSMKIDNNFTGSLVSDNDNFKAKNYNTAAMNGNVVGAYGIWSDGAVSIAGVFGGSIHTQANGTNLVNNYLAGTDPASSVKDANVAKNASVNNNK
-236 TSEIISSADNYVGRV
+236 I
-251 RKTATLSGN
+251 N
-260 SIGSY
+260 SIGIKGTDIVFNEFAAAEAGTPSIHTEVD
-265 GIWLDNA
+265 GVRFVATSVGGDGSSSSVTGNDITSVA
-272 LKIDGV
+272 IDG
-278 WNSEGTIVASTVGTS
+278 T
-293 IGNVLAEMD
+293 NVTF
-302 KDDKGSVSG
+302 
-311 AANAQVNNNSISSI
+311 N
-325 GIQAGD
+325 
-331 ISLSGVGKF
+331 GKF
-340 VCDEDGTWKW
+340 LGHLDGV
-350 IDAGSISVA
+350 ISDIA
-359 VRDAKL
+359 V
-365 FTNVYSGDAGSST
+365 G
-378 MTGNTFN
+378 
-385 SIAISGKSLT
+385 
-395 VNGAFEANLSASVSN
+395 E
-410 IYVNNESW
+410 
-418 STVKKFTESWGSNTI
+418 
-433 NHYGIR
+433 
-439 VTDGLT
+439 
-445 SHSNFG
+445 FG
-451 GTITLKF
+451 GNSHTWRGNSYNLY
-458 DNTASNWQSIS
+458 
-469 LTDTTVTGI
+469 GI
-478 RASSISID
+478 RASGSITANSNFDGAITLKVNAPDNPMQDSVVDSNVYGMYATSITVTN
-486 SGVLRSDINITV
+486 GYLRSDINVHVLDNLNCSNSDDYICGVRADTITAAAFDGTITV
-498 NGISNNLKDAWSTSY
+498 TNNRYLAVGVGLLAMKSFENG
-513 VTGIDADTLS
+513 
-523 ADAFTGS
+523 
-530 ISSKAEVNG
+530 
-539 YGYLI
+539 
-544 NTGMYIHQTLTNSND
+544 ND
-559 GTFDIAGNLEILHG
+559 GSFDITG
-573 DYSIGIMG
+573 DITVSRYGSNGARSVGIMG
-581 GFESGLDLRIS
+581 STGEDMNIRIS
-592 GSIITNTY
+592 GNVISDQYAVFAGRYHSGDVGITRYNT
-600 AIVAGEITS
+600 
-609 TFLYRQSSQDD
+609 DD
-620 RVVVAAGAYVQ
+620 RVEIAAGAHVVGAIQLY
-631 GGIELGNGQNTLIVD
+631 NGQNSTVID
-646 SNARIYGY
+646 SNARVEGDLNARFGTNNVEFMLNDFAMDGVGVVSGLEDQAI
-654 LQSSG
+654 LVSNVNLDSS
-659 GSLNL
+659 
-664 EYVLNS
+664 VHF
-670 ETMGSITAPNGQEAI
+670 
-685 IQNVATSSY
+685 
-694 LADQVNVTVNLNN
+694 TVNLNN
-707 AEAGSVVLYQSSGDL
+707 VDLSNGKREFKLYSGDMKGWDS
-722 RDWTRRTID
+722 RIIN
-731 FKYQGIDE
+731 FKYQGISGRIDAKGG
-739 SYAIA
+739 SYEQDGFRIYCDI
-744 NGLTFEGGLVH
+744 NSNNEVVFTVEELPPDTSVLSQLGGLTQTFDKDA
-755 FTGTGVSGQ
+755 GTV
-764 IAANGGSCVIK
+764 
-775 NAAGEVLLSVS
+775 
-786 SQITNGKVIFT
+786 T
-797 VSDIPQEAPVQRL
+797 
-810 SALDGLSMSRDY
+810 
-822 NAETIMLGWQDSDG
+822 LGWSTTGGQGSY
-836 NMAEDF
+836 EV
-842 ELEYRIVTTDIKTG
+842 EYRIIGGNSSGKT
-856 VKTYGKSIV
+856 IV
-865 QMVSPSK
+865 QYVSGNKNSITLSNI
-872 MKWDENTQLWTS
+872 EAGQT
-884 ADGRVTMTENGR
+884 
-896 ISLVISGVEPN
+896 VE
-907 ATVDWRVRQNLGGGD
+907 WRVRQNIGSGDRTSVWSDGKDVAMVDHTYVYDKVQNPDFELGTSSQSA
-922 MVSSWADFNGVCTDK
+922 VSRLN
-937 TYDWVCAQPTSANFV
+937 
-952 LGKSGGSSMAE
+952 
-963 LVWED
+963 WEP
-968 GASSE
+968 GEEYSE
-973 GIVMYRVR
+973 GLKGYVVR
-981 YVQSPVRLNN
+981 YFQKKEYQS
-991 GIDWNNTAYIQKDVS
+991 GTIDWDNVAYMEKFVTS
-1006 AKSILL
+1006 PTLL
-1012 SGLNNQE
+1012 VTGLNNLE

-1028 DQYGHVSEWTD
+1028 DQVDSNGNWILSDENWVDGQIFKVYDDDTTAPWFLNGEEAVSEGVAWV
-1039 GELFRVY
+1039 R
-1046 NNDTT
+1046 
-1051 PPVFSSKPVGSVE
+1051 P
-1064 YKADSLT
+1064 ADIT
-1071 DTTTMDLILRWNA
+1071 DTHTMNPTLTWESAI
-1084 ATDDRSGVS
+1084 DDRSGVS
-1093 RYTVRWRLKDSGGEW
+1093 RYTIRFRKEGETEW
-1108 DSADIL
+1108 KSIDIP
-1114 VTNEKQKEYE
+1114 VTDQSKTSYSFNLAQWIKENPWAGY
-1124 FRLSD
+1124 S
-1129 FRDEL
+1129 L
-1134 LPNGIYEWEVIASDY
+1134 LENGTYEWELRAVDY
-1149 VGNTTSDNLQKGEW
+1149 VGNESEALKGKWVGDNA
-1163 VPDLEAPSFR
+1163 APALR
-1173 TQDVSS
+1173 AADVTVSS
-1179 FYTWVDGNNPL
+1179 SWAGGSNKDTVL
-1190 SITVNWTQA
+1190 TVTVNWKAAEEEQ
-1199 VDVGSSGLLRYEL
+1199 GGSGLLRYEL
-1212 KYRVAGS
+1212 QYRLAGS
-1219 DTWEKPM
+1219 EGDWTKV
-1226 VIGPGDLT
+1226 VISVTDDLSWSGRLA
-1234 KNFTLKNADWEF
+1234 NGDWEYQ
-1246 ELSAFDVA
+1246 LNAFDVA
-1254 GNQSNVA
+1254 GNKSTTVT
-1261 AGTWLGD
+1261 GTWLGD
-1268 NVAPVFVDAEAI
+1268 NVAPEFTDATAI
-1280 GVENKYV
+1280 KAENEYD

-1336 QASLTLTVGKGMQL
+1336 QTSLTLTVGKGMQL

-1965 SISDKYFPTETVA
+1965 
-1978 NNSFEEAYRNNRVDL
+1978 
-1993 SSGSAKVSDWVGY
+1993 
-2006 GDAVDYYYLGA
+2006 
-2017 SGPGEMTVTLSN
+2017 
-2029 VTAKLKVTLY
+2029 
-2039 NEQGKKLKSVTVS
+2039 
-2052 GDKTAFEKLLVPGAA
+2052 
-2067 YLSVESGDKG
+2067 
-2077 KGKQNSYYDITIN
+2077 TIN

>member
-1 MAVNDRYYEFINDN
+1 MLNELITSPSSGWIEAVGNLVFLDASDYDYGASWYYSYAGNGNGYYTANDPKPYYTPIHMRDGSRVTLGNTANGGVVNDGQDYNLRVDGHNIQGATSTVYFEGAGEFDFS
-15 WAWYNPVQDLFLLK
+15 PVTGAGKLGRVDEIAPQTQAIITSNVATTLDTSWGKFNNSIIPGSQDVSSFGVRSTGAMTVVSDM
-29 PSAVNGTAGGTFD
+29 SAVF
-42 TSYTDV
+42 
-48 ISSASYNRVKTELIS
+48 KT
-63 LRNGARLVLGG
+63 
-74 TSNNGEQGYILHFDS
+74 
-89 KSSQKVA
+89 SSQLTMIP
-96 YAVQFAGDGQIDF
+96 FGDH
-109 TNNTGAANA
+109 TNNPP
-118 RFHDGSAT
+118 SP
-126 NSDVQTLE
+126 
-134 KVGIYVSNTVD
+134 YVDSC
-145 ISYGDNSYWSL
+145 
-156 SDGRTILASHNADA
+156 
-170 IGFKASGALSVNG
+170 
-183 SMNAKIETHSD
+183 
-194 NHRMSAYW
+194 
-202 NTIPDKSVSVDIA
+202 
-215 SNNTAY
+215 SNNTANA
-221 SAAFRASSLSVEKDF
+221 AAFRVGSMKIDNNFTGSLVSDNDNFKAKNYNTAAMNGNVVGAYGIWSDGAVSIAGVFSGNIHSQANGTNLVNNYLAGTDPASSVKYANVAKNASVNNNK
-236 TSEIISSADNYVGRV
+236 I
-251 RKTATLSGN
+251 N
-260 SIGSY
+260 SIGIKGTDIVFNEFAAAEAGTPSIHTEVD
-265 GIWLDNA
+265 GVRFVATSVGGDGSSSSVTGNDITSVA
-272 LKIDGV
+272 IDG
-278 WNSEGTIVASTVGTS
+278 T
-293 IGNVLAEMD
+293 NVTF
-302 KDDKGSVSG
+302 
-311 AANAQVNNNSISSI
+311 N
-325 GIQAGD
+325 
-331 ISLSGVGKF
+331 GKF
-340 VCDEDGTWKW
+340 LGHLDGV
-350 IDAGSISVA
+350 ISDIA
-359 VRDAKL
+359 V
-365 FTNVYSGDAGSST
+365 G
-378 MTGNTFN
+378 
-385 SIAISGKSLT
+385 
-395 VNGAFEANLSASVSN
+395 E
-410 IYVNNESW
+410 
-418 STVKKFTESWGSNTI
+418 
-433 NHYGIR
+433 
-439 VTDGLT
+439 
-445 SHSNFG
+445 FG
-451 GTITLKF
+451 GNSHTWRGNSYNLY
-458 DNTASNWQSIS
+458 
-469 LTDTTVTGI
+469 GI
-478 RASSISID
+478 RASGSITANSNFDGAITLKVNAPDNPMQDSVVDSNVYGMYATSITVTN
-486 SGVLRSDINITV
+486 GYLRSDINVHVLDNLNCSNSDDYICGVRADTITAAAFDGTITV
-498 NGISNNLKDAWSTSY
+498 TNNRYLAVGVGLLAMKSFENG
-513 VTGIDADTLS
+513 
-523 ADAFTGS
+523 
-530 ISSKAEVNG
+530 
-539 YGYLI
+539 
-544 NTGMYIHQTLTNSND
+544 ND
-559 GTFDIAGNLEILHG
+559 GSFDITG
-573 DYSIGIMG
+573 DITVSRYGSNGARSVGIMG
-581 GFESGLDLRIS
+581 STGEDMNIRIS
-592 GSIITNTY
+592 GNVISDQYAVFAGRYHSGDVGITRYNT
-600 AIVAGEITS
+600 
-609 TFLYRQSSQDD
+609 DD
-620 RVVVAAGAYVQ
+620 RVEIAAGAYVVGAIQ
-631 GGIELGNGQNTLIVD
+631 LYNGQNSTVID
-646 SNARIYGY
+646 SNARVEGDLNARFGTNNVEFMLNDFAMDGVGVVSGLEDQAI
-654 LQSSG
+654 LVSNVNPDSS
-659 GSLNL
+659 
-664 EYVLNS
+664 VHF
-670 ETMGSITAPNGQEAI
+670 
-685 IQNVATSSY
+685 
-694 LADQVNVTVNLNN
+694 TVNLNN
-707 AEAGSVVLYQSSGDL
+707 VDLSNGKREFKLYSGDMKGWDS
-722 RDWTRRTID
+722 RIIN
-731 FKYQGIDE
+731 FKYQGISGRIDAKGG
-739 SYAIA
+739 SYEQDGFRIYCDI
-744 NGLTFEGGLVH
+744 NSNNEVVFTVEELPPDTSVLSQLGGLTQTFDKDA
-755 FTGTGVSGQ
+755 GTV
-764 IAANGGSCVIK
+764 
-775 NAAGEVLLSVS
+775 
-786 SQITNGKVIFT
+786 T
-797 VSDIPQEAPVQRL
+797 
-810 SALDGLSMSRDY
+810 
-822 NAETIMLGWQDSDG
+822 LGWSTTGGQGSY
-836 NMAEDF
+836 EV
-842 ELEYRIVTTDIKTG
+842 EYRIIGGNSSGKT
-856 VKTYGKSIV
+856 IV
-865 QMVSPSK
+865 QYVSGNKNSITLSNI
-872 MKWDENTQLWTS
+872 EAGQT
-884 ADGRVTMTENGR
+884 
-896 ISLVISGVEPN
+896 VE
-907 ATVDWRVRQNLGGGD
+907 WRVRQNIGSGDRTSVWSDGKDVAMVDHTYVYDKVQNPDFELGTSSQSA
-922 MVSSWADFNGVCTDK
+922 VSRLN
-937 TYDWVCAQPTSANFV
+937 
-952 LGKSGGSSMAE
+952 
-963 LVWED
+963 WEP
-968 GASSE
+968 GEEYSE
-973 GIVMYRVR
+973 GLKGYVVR
-981 YVQSPVRLNN
+981 YFQKKEYQS
-991 GIDWNNTAYIQKDVS
+991 GTIDWDNVAYMEKFVTS
-1006 AKSILL
+1006 PTLL
-1012 SGLNNQE
+1012 VTGLNNLE

-1028 DQYGHVSEWTD
+1028 DQVDSNGNWILSDENWVDGQIFKVYDDDTTAPWFLNGEEAVSEGVAWV
-1039 GELFRVY
+1039 R
-1046 NNDTT
+1046 
-1051 PPVFSSKPVGSVE
+1051 P
-1064 YKADSLT
+1064 ADIT
-1071 DTTTMDLILRWNA
+1071 DTHTMNPTLTWESAI
-1084 ATDDRSGVS
+1084 DDRSGVS
-1093 RYTVRWRLKDSGGEW
+1093 RYTIRFRKEGETEW
-1108 DSADIL
+1108 KSIDIP
-1114 VTNEKQKEYE
+1114 VTDQSKTSYSFNLAQWIKENPWAGY
-1124 FRLSD
+1124 S
-1129 FRDEL
+1129 L
-1134 LPNGIYEWEVIASDY
+1134 LENGTYEWELRAVDY
-1149 VGNTTSDNLQKGEW
+1149 VGNESEALKGKWVGDNA
-1163 VPDLEAPSFR
+1163 APALR
-1173 TQDVSS
+1173 AADVTVSS
-1179 FYTWVDGNNPL
+1179 SWAGGSNKDTVL
-1190 SITVNWTQA
+1190 TVTVNWKAAEEEQ
-1199 VDVGSSGLLRYEL
+1199 GGSGLLRYEL
-1212 KYRVAGS
+1212 QYRLAGS
-1219 DTWEKPM
+1219 EGDWTKV
-1226 VIGPGDLT
+1226 VISVTDDLSWSGRLA
-1234 KNFTLKNADWEF
+1234 NGDWEYQ
-1246 ELSAFDVA
+1246 LNAFDVA
-1254 GNQSNVA
+1254 GNKSTTVT
-1261 AGTWLGD
+1261 GTWLGD
-1268 NVAPVFVDAEAI
+1268 NVAPEFTDATAI
-1280 GVENKYV
+1280 KAENEYD

-1336 QASLTLTVGKGMQL
+1336 QTSLTLTVGKGMQL

-1965 SISDKYFPTETVA
+1965 SISDKYFPTE
-1978 NNSFEEAYRNNRVDL
+1978 
-1993 SSGSAKVSDWVGY
+1993 
-2006 GDAVDYYYLGA
+2006 
-2017 SGPGEMTVTLSN
+2017 
-2029 VTAKLKVTLY
+2029 
-2039 NEQGKKLKSVTVS
+2039 
-2052 GDKTAFEKLLVPGAA
+2052 
-2067 YLSVESGDKG
+2067 
-2077 KGKQNSYYDITIN
+2077 
-2090 DKYFPTEAVANN
+2090 AVANN

>member
-1 MAVNDRYYEFINDN
+1 MLNELITRPSSSWIEAVGNLVFLDASDYDYGASWYYSYTGNGNGYYTANDPKPYYTPIHMRDGSRVTLGNTANGGVVNDGQDYNLRVDGHNIQGATSTVYFEGAGEFDFS
-15 WAWYNPVQDLFLLK
+15 PVTGAGKLGRVDDIAPQTQAIITSNVATTLDTSWGKFNNSIIPGSQDVSSFGVRSTGAMTVVSDM
-29 PSAVNGTAGGTFD
+29 SAVF
-42 TSYTDV
+42 
-48 ISSASYNRVKTELIS
+48 KT
-63 LRNGARLVLGG
+63 
-74 TSNNGEQGYILHFDS
+74 
-89 KSSQKVA
+89 SSQLTMIP
-96 YAVQFAGDGQIDF
+96 FGDH
-109 TNNTGAANA
+109 TNNPP
-118 RFHDGSAT
+118 SP
-126 NSDVQTLE
+126 
-134 KVGIYVSNTVD
+134 YVDSC
-145 ISYGDNSYWSL
+145 
-156 SDGRTILASHNADA
+156 
-170 IGFKASGALSVNG
+170 
-183 SMNAKIETHSD
+183 
-194 NHRMSAYW
+194 
-202 NTIPDKSVSVDIA
+202 
-215 SNNTAY
+215 SNNTANA
-221 SAAFRASSLSVEKDF
+221 AAFRVGSMKIDNNFTGSLVSDNDNFKAKNYNTAAMNGNVVGAYGIWSDGAVSIAGVFSGNIHSQANGTNLVNNYLAGTDPASSVKDANVAKNASVNNNK
-236 TSEIISSADNYVGRV
+236 I
-251 RKTATLSGN
+251 N
-260 SIGSY
+260 SIGIKGTDIVFNEFAAAEAGTPSIHTEVD
-265 GIWLDNA
+265 GVRFVATSVGGDGSSSSVTGNDITSVA
-272 LKIDGV
+272 IDG
-278 WNSEGTIVASTVGTS
+278 T
-293 IGNVLAEMD
+293 NVTF
-302 KDDKGSVSG
+302 
-311 AANAQVNNNSISSI
+311 N
-325 GIQAGD
+325 
-331 ISLSGVGKF
+331 GKF
-340 VCDEDGTWKW
+340 LGHLDGV
-350 IDAGSISVA
+350 ISDIA
-359 VRDAKL
+359 V
-365 FTNVYSGDAGSST
+365 G
-378 MTGNTFN
+378 
-385 SIAISGKSLT
+385 
-395 VNGAFEANLSASVSN
+395 E
-410 IYVNNESW
+410 
-418 STVKKFTESWGSNTI
+418 
-433 NHYGIR
+433 
-439 VTDGLT
+439 
-445 SHSNFG
+445 FG
-451 GTITLKF
+451 GNSHTWRGNSYNLY
-458 DNTASNWQSIS
+458 
-469 LTDTTVTGI
+469 GI
-478 RASSISID
+478 RASGSITANSNFDGAITLKVNAPDNPMQDSVVDSNVYGMYATSITVTN
-486 SGVLRSDINITV
+486 GYLRSDINVHVLDNLNCSNSDDYICGVRADTITAAAFDGTITV
-498 NGISNNLKDAWSTSY
+498 TNNRYLAVGVGLLAMKSFENG
-513 VTGIDADTLS
+513 
-523 ADAFTGS
+523 
-530 ISSKAEVNG
+530 
-539 YGYLI
+539 
-544 NTGMYIHQTLTNSND
+544 ND
-559 GTFDIAGNLEILHG
+559 GSFDITG
-573 DYSIGIMG
+573 DITVSRYGSNGARSVGIMG
-581 GFESGLDLRIS
+581 STGEDMNIRIS
-592 GSIITNTY
+592 GNVISDQYAVFAGRYHSGDVGITRYNT
-600 AIVAGEITS
+600 
-609 TFLYRQSSQDD
+609 DD
-620 RVVVAAGAYVQ
+620 RVEIAAGAYVVGAIQ
-631 GGIELGNGQNTLIVD
+631 LYNGQNSTVID
-646 SNARIYGY
+646 SNARVEGDLNARFGTNNVEFMLNDFAMDGVGVVSGLEDQAI
-654 LQSSG
+654 LVSNVNLDSS
-659 GSLNL
+659 
-664 EYVLNS
+664 VHF
-670 ETMGSITAPNGQEAI
+670 
-685 IQNVATSSY
+685 
-694 LADQVNVTVNLNN
+694 TVNLNN
-707 AEAGSVVLYQSSGDL
+707 VDLSNGKREFKLYSGDMKGWDS
-722 RDWTRRTID
+722 RIIN
-731 FKYQGIDE
+731 FKYQGISGRIDAKGG
-739 SYAIA
+739 SYEQDGFRIYCDI
-744 NGLTFEGGLVH
+744 NSNNEVVFTVEELPPDTSVLSQLGGLTQTFDKDA
-755 FTGTGVSGQ
+755 GTV
-764 IAANGGSCVIK
+764 
-775 NAAGEVLLSVS
+775 
-786 SQITNGKVIFT
+786 T
-797 VSDIPQEAPVQRL
+797 
-810 SALDGLSMSRDY
+810 
-822 NAETIMLGWQDSDG
+822 LGWSTTGGQGSY
-836 NMAEDF
+836 EV
-842 ELEYRIVTTDIKTG
+842 EYRIIGGNSSGKT
-856 VKTYGKSIV
+856 IV
-865 QMVSPSK
+865 QYVSGNKNSITLSNI
-872 MKWDENTQLWTS
+872 EAGQT
-884 ADGRVTMTENGR
+884 
-896 ISLVISGVEPN
+896 VE
-907 ATVDWRVRQNLGGGD
+907 WRVRQNIGSGDRTSVWSDGKDVAMVDHTYVYDKVQNPDFELGTSSQSA
-922 MVSSWADFNGVCTDK
+922 VSRLN
-937 TYDWVCAQPTSANFV
+937 
-952 LGKSGGSSMAE
+952 
-963 LVWED
+963 WEP
-968 GASSE
+968 GEEYSE
-973 GIVMYRVR
+973 GLKGYVVR
-981 YVQSPVRLNN
+981 YFQKKEYQS
-991 GIDWNNTAYIQKDVS
+991 GTIDWDNVAYMEKFVTS
-1006 AKSILL
+1006 PTLL
-1012 SGLNNQE
+1012 VTGLNNLE

-1028 DQYGHVSEWTD
+1028 DQVDSNGNWILSDENWVDGQIFKVYDDDTTAPWFLNGEEAVSEGVAWV
-1039 GELFRVY
+1039 R
-1046 NNDTT
+1046 
-1051 PPVFSSKPVGSVE
+1051 P
-1064 YKADSLT
+1064 ADIT
-1071 DTTTMDLILRWNA
+1071 DTHTMNPTLTWESAI
-1084 ATDDRSGVS
+1084 DDRSGVS
-1093 RYTVRWRLKDSGGEW
+1093 RYTIRFRKEGETEW
-1108 DSADIL
+1108 KSIDIP
-1114 VTNEKQKEYE
+1114 VTDQSKTSYSFNLAQWIKENPWAGY
-1124 FRLSD
+1124 S
-1129 FRDEL
+1129 L
-1134 LPNGIYEWEVIASDY
+1134 LENGTYEWELRAVDY
-1149 VGNTTSDNLQKGEW
+1149 VGNESEALKGKWVGDNA
-1163 VPDLEAPSFR
+1163 APALR
-1173 TQDVSS
+1173 AADVTVSS
-1179 FYTWVDGNNPL
+1179 SWAGGSNKDTVL
-1190 SITVNWTQA
+1190 TVTVNWKAAEEEQ
-1199 VDVGSSGLLRYEL
+1199 GGSGLLRYEL
-1212 KYRVAGS
+1212 QYRLAGS
-1219 DTWEKPM
+1219 EGDWTKV
-1226 VIGPGDLT
+1226 VISVTDDLSWSGRLA
-1234 KNFTLKNADWEF
+1234 NGDWEYQ
-1246 ELSAFDVA
+1246 LNAFDVA
-1254 GNQSNVA
+1254 GNKSTTVT
-1261 AGTWLGD
+1261 GTWLGD
-1268 NVAPVFVDAEAI
+1268 NVAPEFTDATAI
-1280 GVENKYV
+1280 KAENEYD

-1336 QASLTLTVGKGMQL
+1336 QTSLTLTVGKGMQL

-1965 SISDKYFPTETVA
+1965 
-1978 NNSFEEAYRNNRVDL
+1978 
-1993 SSGSAKVSDWVGY
+1993 
-2006 GDAVDYYYLGA
+2006 
-2017 SGPGEMTVTLSN
+2017 
-2029 VTAKLKVTLY
+2029 
-2039 NEQGKKLKSVTVS
+2039 
-2052 GDKTAFEKLLVPGAA
+2052 
-2067 YLSVESGDKG
+2067 
-2077 KGKQNSYYDITIN
+2077 TIN

>member
-1 MAVNDRYYEFINDN
+1 MLNELITSPSSGWIEAVGNLVFLDASDYDYGASWYYSYAGNGNGYYTANDPKPYYTPIHMRDGSRVTLGNTANGGVVNDGQDYNLRVDGHNIQGATSTVYFEGAGEFDFS
-15 WAWYNPVQDLFLLK
+15 PVTGAGKLGRVDEIAPQTQAIITSNVATTLDTSWGKFNNSIIPGSQDVSSFGVRSTGAMTVVSDM
-29 PSAVNGTAGGTFD
+29 SAVF
-42 TSYTDV
+42 
-48 ISSASYNRVKTELIS
+48 KT
-63 LRNGARLVLGG
+63 
-74 TSNNGEQGYILHFDS
+74 
-89 KSSQKVA
+89 SSQLTMIP
-96 YAVQFAGDGQIDF
+96 FGDH
-109 TNNTGAANA
+109 TNNPP
-118 RFHDGSAT
+118 SP
-126 NSDVQTLE
+126 
-134 KVGIYVSNTVD
+134 YVDSC
-145 ISYGDNSYWSL
+145 
-156 SDGRTILASHNADA
+156 
-170 IGFKASGALSVNG
+170 
-183 SMNAKIETHSD
+183 
-194 NHRMSAYW
+194 
-202 NTIPDKSVSVDIA
+202 
-215 SNNTAY
+215 SNNTANA
-221 SAAFRASSLSVEKDF
+221 AAFRVGSMKIDNNFTGSLVSDNDNFKAKNYNTAAMNGNVVGAYGIWSDGAVSIAGVFSGNIHSQANGTNLVNNYLAGTDPASSVKDANVAKNASVNNNK
-236 TSEIISSADNYVGRV
+236 I
-251 RKTATLSGN
+251 N
-260 SIGSY
+260 SIGIKGTDIVFNEFAAAEAGTPSIHTEVD
-265 GIWLDNA
+265 GVRFVATSVGGDGSSSSVTGNDITSVA
-272 LKIDGV
+272 IDG
-278 WNSEGTIVASTVGTS
+278 T
-293 IGNVLAEMD
+293 NVTF
-302 KDDKGSVSG
+302 
-311 AANAQVNNNSISSI
+311 N
-325 GIQAGD
+325 
-331 ISLSGVGKF
+331 GKF
-340 VCDEDGTWKW
+340 LGHLDGV
-350 IDAGSISVA
+350 ISDIA
-359 VRDAKL
+359 V
-365 FTNVYSGDAGSST
+365 G
-378 MTGNTFN
+378 
-385 SIAISGKSLT
+385 
-395 VNGAFEANLSASVSN
+395 E
-410 IYVNNESW
+410 
-418 STVKKFTESWGSNTI
+418 
-433 NHYGIR
+433 
-439 VTDGLT
+439 
-445 SHSNFG
+445 FG
-451 GTITLKF
+451 GNSHTWRGNSYNLY
-458 DNTASNWQSIS
+458 
-469 LTDTTVTGI
+469 GI
-478 RASSISID
+478 RASGSITANSNFDGAITLKVNAPDNPMQDSVVDSNVYGMYATSITVTN
-486 SGVLRSDINITV
+486 GYLRSDINVHVLDNLNCSNSDDYICGVRADTITAAAFDGTITV
-498 NGISNNLKDAWSTSY
+498 TNNRYLAVGVGLLAMKSFENG
-513 VTGIDADTLS
+513 
-523 ADAFTGS
+523 
-530 ISSKAEVNG
+530 
-539 YGYLI
+539 
-544 NTGMYIHQTLTNSND
+544 ND
-559 GTFDIAGNLEILHG
+559 GSFDITG
-573 DYSIGIMG
+573 DITVSRYGSNGARSVGIMG
-581 GFESGLDLRIS
+581 STGEDMNIRIS
-592 GSIITNTY
+592 GNVISDQYAVFAGRYHSGDVGITRYNT
-600 AIVAGEITS
+600 
-609 TFLYRQSSQDD
+609 DD
-620 RVVVAAGAYVQ
+620 RVEIAAGAYVVGAIQ
-631 GGIELGNGQNTLIVD
+631 LYNGQNSTVID
-646 SNARIYGY
+646 SNARVEGDLNARFGTNNVEFMLNDFAMDGVGVVSGLEDQAI
-654 LQSSG
+654 LVSNVNLDSS
-659 GSLNL
+659 
-664 EYVLNS
+664 VHF
-670 ETMGSITAPNGQEAI
+670 
-685 IQNVATSSY
+685 
-694 LADQVNVTVNLNN
+694 TVNLNN
-707 AEAGSVVLYQSSGDL
+707 VDLSNGKREFKLYSGDMKGWDS
-722 RDWTRRTID
+722 RIIN
-731 FKYQGIDE
+731 FKYQGISGRIDAKGG
-739 SYAIA
+739 SYEQDGFRIYCDI
-744 NGLTFEGGLVH
+744 NSNNEVVFTVEELPPDTSVLSQLGGLTQTFDKDA
-755 FTGTGVSGQ
+755 GTV
-764 IAANGGSCVIK
+764 
-775 NAAGEVLLSVS
+775 
-786 SQITNGKVIFT
+786 T
-797 VSDIPQEAPVQRL
+797 
-810 SALDGLSMSRDY
+810 
-822 NAETIMLGWQDSDG
+822 LGWSTTGGQGSY
-836 NMAEDF
+836 EV
-842 ELEYRIVTTDIKTG
+842 EYRIIGGNSSGKT
-856 VKTYGKSIV
+856 IV
-865 QMVSPSK
+865 QYVSGNKNSITLSNI
-872 MKWDENTQLWTS
+872 EAGQT
-884 ADGRVTMTENGR
+884 
-896 ISLVISGVEPN
+896 VE
-907 ATVDWRVRQNLGGGD
+907 WRVRQNIGSGDRTSVWSDGKDVAMVDHTYVYDKVQNPDFELGTSSQSA
-922 MVSSWADFNGVCTDK
+922 VSRLN
-937 TYDWVCAQPTSANFV
+937 
-952 LGKSGGSSMAE
+952 
-963 LVWED
+963 WEP
-968 GASSE
+968 GEEYSE
-973 GIVMYRVR
+973 GLKGYVVR
-981 YVQSPVRLNN
+981 YFQKKEYQS
-991 GIDWNNTAYIQKDVS
+991 GTIDWDNVAYMEKFVTS
-1006 AKSILL
+1006 PTLL
-1012 SGLNNQE
+1012 VTGLNNLE

-1028 DQYGHVSEWTD
+1028 DQVDSNGNWILSDENWVDGQIFKVYDDDTTAPWFLNGEEAVSEGVAWV
-1039 GELFRVY
+1039 R
-1046 NNDTT
+1046 
-1051 PPVFSSKPVGSVE
+1051 P
-1064 YKADSLT
+1064 ADIT
-1071 DTTTMDLILRWNA
+1071 DTHTMNPTLTWESAI
-1084 ATDDRSGVS
+1084 DDRSGVS
-1093 RYTVRWRLKDSGGEW
+1093 RYTIRFRKEGETEW
-1108 DSADIL
+1108 KSIDIP
-1114 VTNEKQKEYE
+1114 VTDQSKTSYSFNLAQWIKENPWAGY
-1124 FRLSD
+1124 S
-1129 FRDEL
+1129 L
-1134 LPNGIYEWEVIASDY
+1134 LENGTYEWELRAVDY
-1149 VGNTTSDNLQKGEW
+1149 VGNESEALKGKWVGDNA
-1163 VPDLEAPSFR
+1163 APALR
-1173 TQDVSS
+1173 AADVTVSS
-1179 FYTWVDGNNPL
+1179 SWAGGSNKDTVL
-1190 SITVNWTQA
+1190 TVTVNWKAAEEEQ
-1199 VDVGSSGLLRYEL
+1199 GGSGLLRYEL
-1212 KYRVAGS
+1212 QYRLAGS
-1219 DTWEKPM
+1219 EGDWTKV
-1226 VIGPGDLT
+1226 VISVTDDLSWSGRLA
-1234 KNFTLKNADWEF
+1234 NGDWEYQ
-1246 ELSAFDVA
+1246 LNAFDVA
-1254 GNQSNVA
+1254 GNKSTTVT
-1261 AGTWLGD
+1261 GTWLGD
-1268 NVAPVFVDAEAI
+1268 NVAPEFTDATAI
-1280 GVENKYV
+1280 KAENEYD

-1336 QASLTLTVGKGMQL
+1336 QTSLTLTVGKGMQL

-1915 LYNEQGKK
+1915 LY
-1923 LKSVTVSGDK
+1923 D
-1933 AVFENLLVPGAA
+1933 
-1945 YLSVESGDKG
+1945 
-1955 KGKQNSYYDI
+1955 
-1965 SISDKYFPTETVA
+1965 
-1978 NNSFEEAYRNNRVDL
+1978 
-1993 SSGSAKVSDWVGY
+1993 
-2006 GDAVDYYYLGA
+2006 
-2017 SGPGEMTVTLSN
+2017 
-2029 VTAKLKVTLY
+2029 
-2039 NEQGKKLKSVTVS
+2039 EQGKKLKSVTVS